1 MWRFVTAV
9 VACVVGAANAMTA
22 TATVSTP
29 GHSNDLPS
37 AHVPPA
43 FDMDGCPSA
52 DVAALLFKL
61 LNLSY
66 PGLEAVRMQSL
77 CARMCTC
84 SESSARF
91 CDA

>member
-1 MWRFVTAV
+1 MWRFVINTAV
-9 VACVVGAANAMTA
+9 VACVVGAANAM
-22 TATVSTP
+22 STP

-52 DVAALLFKL
+52 DVAALLFKS

-77 CARMCTC
+77 CACMCTC
-84 SESSARF
+84 SETSARF
-91 CDA
+91 CDV